1 MIIKSL
7 SRQNKSFGALYNYL
21 TRDEDSRLRGFNLYS
36 DPYNKRAV
44 TKEFLENSRYLKRS
58 RGKNYYYHE
67 IISLSKNSLN
77 QKEQEQILSDLTSK
91 YISLRAENH
100 LTFTALH
107 TDKEHTHIHLMISAN
122 ETMGT
127 KRERLSKKDFST
139 IQKELET
146 YVTEMYPEL
155 EQTKHYNKDLSK
167 FKSKKEELISTL
179 EELFKTSTS
188 KDLFEKHC
196 KESDLAFY
204 VRGKTHGVLYEGKKY
219 RLKTL
224 GVLESYETCMKKQQ
238 HQENSQEQEQKK
250 TAQSKENTDKIRA
263 KRQAMKEQREARHE
277 ESREKTRDR

>member
-7 SRQNKSFGALYNYL
+7 SRQNKSFGSLYNYL
-21 TRDEDSRLRGFNLYS
+21 TRDEDSKLRGFNLYS

-44 TKEFLENSRYLKRS
+44 TKEFLENARYLKRS

-67 IISLSKNSLN
+67 IISLAKNTLD
-77 QKEQEQILSDLTSK
+77 QKEQERILSGLTSK

-127 KRERLSKKDFST
+127 KRERLSKKDFNT
-139 IQKELET
+139 IQKELEI
-146 YVTEMYPEL
+146 YVTDTYPEL
-155 EQTKHYNKDLSK
+155 EQTKHYNKDLAK
-167 FKSKKEELISTL
+167 FKNKKEELVATL
-179 EELFKTSTS
+179 DELFKSSSS

-196 KESDLAFY
+196 HELSLEFY
-204 VRGKTHGVLYEGKKY
+204 TRGSTKGVLYENKKY

-224 GVLESYETCMKKQQ
+224 GKLESYESLYRKFEQQSKQ
-238 HQENSQEQEQKK
+238 EK
-250 TAQSKENTDKIRA
+250 TAPSNENEVKINARREDMKQA
-263 KRQAMKEQREARHE
+263 RQARHKQAKERNQ
-277 ESREKTRDR
+277 EKK